1 MTSANA
7 AAPGRVDG
15 GRPAA
20 PARPSP
26 WWGWARLTTICLARA
41 YRGGVL
47 TLIAIAVVPCVL
59 SMSSHVIRSG
69 SMEPNIQVGD
79 VVVAQPL
86 PETGPLPVGR
96 VMIFTNPATGA
107 DEQLVHRINER
118 LDDGRYITAGDA
130 NEVTDATPVERS
142 LFHDRAILLVPYVG
156 LPVTWVAERDVAPL
170 VFWVA
175 LTMLA
180 FAVASLRVVPRTRN
194 APPDDEGDEED
205 QDQDGSDARATASPP
220 ARRRSLRSPGTRRLL
235 SLATAPLALLVVLGS
250 TTVATAAF
258 TDTTSTA
265 SNRWKAS
272 STLYQRYTAA
282 VMADAPQSFYLL
294 DEVGGALAADRS
306 GASRTGTYTGLSA
319 YRVPGALPRNPGTA
333 VSING
338 GTDRMVTGGG
348 ATGGPVNFSIEL
360 WFRTATT
367 AGGKMVGFESTR
379 DNTSSQYDRHVYM
392 RANGRITY
400 GRWGFLGGSVVES
413 PTAYNDN
420 QWHHLVVSV
429 TGNGTGLFSSSRAVM
444 YLDGVAV
451 DSGATSVPG
460 AFSGWWRVGY
470 GSLPTGGGAPPAS
483 WSASVD
489 QLAIYSTALSAQR
502 VVAHWNAR

>member
-1 MTSANA
+1 MTSATA
-7 AAPGRVDG
+7 VAPGRVDG
-15 GRPAA
+15 GGPTAATRPH
-20 PARPSP
+20 P
-26 WWGWARLTTICLARA
+26 WWAWARLTTICLARA

-69 SMEPNIQVGD
+69 SMEPSIEVGD

-142 LFHDRAILLVPYVG
+142 MFHDRAILLVPYIG

-170 VFWVA
+170 LFWLS

-180 FAVASLRVVPRTRN
+180 FGVASLRVVPRPRS
-194 APPDDEGDEED
+194 APDDEDDED
-205 QDQDGSDARATASPP
+205 AADGTGSQPTGPAPP
-220 ARRRSLRSPGTRRLL
+220 PRHRSRRSHAAKPLL
-235 SLATAPLALLVVLGS
+235 SLATAPLVLLVVVAS
-250 TTVATAAF
+250 TTVASAGF
-258 TDTTSTA
+258 TDTTKTGP
-265 SNRWKAS
+265 NRWKAS
-272 STLYQRYTAA
+272 TTLYQRYTAA
-282 VMADAPQSFYLL
+282 VMADSPQSFYLL
-294 DEVGGALAADRS
+294 DEASGALAADRS
-306 GASRTGTYTGLSA
+306 GASRTGTFTGLSA
-319 YRVPGALPRNPGTA
+319 YRVPGALPNNPGTA

-338 GTDRMVTGGG
+338 GTDRMVTGG
-348 ATGGPVNFSIEL
+348 AVTGGPVTFSMEL

-367 AGGKMVGFESTR
+367 SGGKMVGFESTR
-379 DNTSSQYDRHVYM
+379 ESTSSQYDRHVYM
-392 RANGRITY
+392 RTNGRITY

-413 PTAYNDN
+413 SAAYNDN

-451 DSGATSVPG
+451 DSGSTSVPG

-470 GSLPTGGGAPPAS
+470 GSLPIGVGAPAAS
-483 WSASVD
+483 WTASVD
-489 QLAIYSTALSAQR
+489 QFAIYPTALSAQR
-502 VVAHWNAR
+502 VAAHWNAR